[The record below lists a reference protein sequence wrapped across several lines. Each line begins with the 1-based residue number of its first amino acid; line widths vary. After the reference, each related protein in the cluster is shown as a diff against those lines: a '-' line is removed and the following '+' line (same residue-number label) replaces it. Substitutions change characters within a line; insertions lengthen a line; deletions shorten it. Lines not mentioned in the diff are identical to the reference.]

1 MRCIPIAALATA
13 LLLPQAGVAG
23 DSISRER
30 VKTGILPNGG
40 FYSLYAV
47 TCSDERVVEVAST
60 ERRQRWCARAGS
72 ELACFRTARE
82 ASHKACAQGQVAGG
96 EGAGSDFSQ

>member
-1 MRCIPIAALATA
+1 MRCIPIAALSAA
-13 LLLPQAGVAG
+13 LLLPQAGLAG
-23 DSISRER
+23 DSVSRER

-60 ERRQRWCARAGS
+60 ERRQRWCAQAGN
-72 ELACFRTARE
+72 ELACFRTAQE
-82 ASHKACAQGQVAGG
+82 ASHKACATSQVAGSDS
-96 EGAGSDFSQ
+96 AGNEYSN